1 MMSTKSTI
9 TCLPCCHIYRDCI
22 GSNGEETLCIDVSY
36 GNVKCEG
43 DYQDCIE
50 VENDSDFAKL
60 MRYLLKG
67 KTDEELQAAIKAGL

>member
-1 MMSTKSTI
+1 MSTKSTI
-9 TCLPCCHIYRDCI
+9 TCLPCCHIYRDCN

-36 GNVKCEG
+36 GNVKYKSA
-43 DYQDCIE
+43 YQDCIE

-67 KTDEELQAAIKAGL
+67 KTDEELQAAIKGDK